1 MNTNRCK
8 RIVFSIATGGLPLVG
23 LFALLNGAPEIA
35 RANPGDLFV
44 TPGGSG
50 DCSQGNPCDL
60 QTALS
65 AASDGDTV
73 YMAQGTYTGTGG
85 AVITI
90 TEGIALYGGWDGV
103 PSGEPHRNS
112 VSYTTRLDGE
122 DIRRVVYITGSIA
135 PVLDGLV
142 ITNGNA
148 EGSGG
153 YDTADAGGGIYIN
166 GGDALITGCTII
178 TNSAGPASTAQR
190 GTGGGVFLIASNA
203 RLENNLIISN
213 TARWGG
219 GVRVVYGAPVFRHNQ
234 FLSNTSLFGGGV
246 YLMGTDGLVE
256 DNLFQGNTGGRGG
269 GVYLSTASSTIR
281 GNLIKGNQG
290 FMGGGIGI
298 NAGTFPVIVSSNRI
312 LENEASFGG
321 GVSIQ
326 YSNANLDNNFIA
338 HNKALGGAG
347 VYVARAFLIFR
358 HNTLARN
365 TGEDG
370 MGVFVG
376 EDAAVVLT
384 NTILV
389 SHTLGITVTASST
402 ATLEGT
408 LWGSG
413 SWANGTDWGGDGDI
427 FAGTLNAWGDPAF
440 VDPDGGDYHI
450 GSDSAARN
458 AGVNAGVTEDI
469 DGDTRPQESN
479 YDIGADEFRQRYI
492 YLPLVARNYP

>member
-1 MNTNRCK
+1 MNANRGK
-8 RIVFSIATGGLPLVG
+8 RIVFSIATGGLLLVG
-23 LFALLNGAPEIA
+23 LFALLKGAPEIA

-103 PSGEPHRNS
+103 PSGEPHRNP

-122 DIRRVVYITGSIA
+122 DVRRVVYITGSIA

-166 GGDALITGCTII
+166 GGNALITDCTII
-178 TNSAGPASTAQR
+178 TNSAGPASAAQK
-190 GTGGGVFLIASNA
+190 GTGGGVFLAVSYA
-203 RLENNLIISN
+203 RLENNRIISN

-234 FLSNTSLFGGGV
+234 FLSNTSLFGGGA
-246 YLMGTDGLVE
+246 YLMGTAGLVE
-256 DNLFQGNTGGRGG
+256 DNLFQGNTGERGG
-269 GVYLSTASSTIR
+269 GLYLSTASSTVKR
-281 GNLIKGNQG
+281 NLIKGNQG
-290 FMGGGIGI
+290 SIGGGIGI
-298 NAGTFPVIVSSNRI
+298 NAGTFPVIVSGNRI

-326 YSNANLDNNFIA
+326 YNDAKLDNNFVA
-338 HNKALGGAG
+338 HNRALEGAG
-347 VYVARAFLIFR
+347 IRVEGAFPIFR

-370 MGVFVG
+370 TGVFVG

-389 SHTLGITVTASST
+389 SHTVGITVTAGST

-413 SWANGTDWGGDGDI
+413 SWANSTNWGGDGDI
-427 FAGTLNAWGDPAF
+427 FASTPNIWGDPAF

-450 GSDSAARN
+450 GPDSAARN

-469 DGDTRPQESN
+469 DGDTRPQGSG

-492 YLPLVARNYP
+492 YLPLVAKNYP